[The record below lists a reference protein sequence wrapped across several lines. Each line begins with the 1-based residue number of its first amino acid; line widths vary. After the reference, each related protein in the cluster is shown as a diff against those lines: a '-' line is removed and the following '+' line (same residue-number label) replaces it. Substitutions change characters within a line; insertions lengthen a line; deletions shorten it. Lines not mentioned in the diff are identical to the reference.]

1 MEIVASLVLTSMIKK
16 LTPQPI
22 LCKYKDYWVFFV
34 VLLRSVSVNFV
45 LDLHFYTISK
55 ICLITLFVSNC
66 LVCLNE
72 RFVTEWIWL
81 IYFQLW
87 CVLLWVN
94 SKVKTIDCLLTVII
108 YYLYKSSCVVHIVF
122 WVVLFR
128 CFYVYLYISLSK
140 LTLSIIYFIFLYRK
154 RSVKDTWNI

>member
-1 MEIVASLVLTSMIKK
+1 MEIVASLVLTSMIKNW
-16 LTPQPI
+16 LHNRFYASIRITGF
-22 LCKYKDYWVFFV
+22 FFV

-45 LDLHFYTISK
+45 LDLHIYTISK